1 LEPSILERVKFNYKD
16 ADFTALNPNSTSSL
30 MTYLIKPF
38 FSCSLIDTVN
48 SSSNTVINITSV
60 NGIQTD
66 RDTYNFSRFEIK
78 DKVDDRDFIFAKY
91 GKYIFVNTNG
101 YNVRNTI
108 NYSENDYYQ
117 SHNNTGSIVTF
128 TSSYKSVQI
137 IGSGSGDLNNQIT
150 GSNSLKDI
158 YYGEMNS
165 GYSQRH
171 LSKFVRIGSRLKR
184 QAVSG
189 SYYTISNG
197 IKTLSSGKLSY
208 YTYTKGQN
216 DYTTTVNRKGLPNG
230 SSPIIS
236 IPGYLAVDI
245 ESDNFPKYGI
255 LTGSI
260 GSPNSLFIQQPL
272 TCSTCTSASMNMY
285 IMNL

>member
-1 LEPSILERVKFNYKD
+1 MS
-16 ADFTALNPNSTSSL
+16 
-30 MTYLIKPF
+30 
-38 FSCSLIDTVN
+38 
-48 SSSNTVINITSV
+48 
-60 NGIQTD
+60 
-66 RDTYNFSRFEIK
+66 
-78 DKVDDRDFIFAKY
+78 
-91 GKYIFVNTNG
+91 
-101 YNVRNTI
+101 
-108 NYSENDYYQ
+108 
-117 SHNNTGSIVTF
+117 
-128 TSSYKSVQI
+128 
-137 IGSGSGDLNNQIT
+137 
-150 GSNSLKDI
+150 
-158 YYGEMNS
+158 S

-171 LSKFVRIGSRLKR
+171 LSKFIRVGSRLKR

-189 SYYTISNG
+189 SYYVINNG
-197 IKTLSSGKLSY
+197 IKTLANGKLSY

-216 DYTTTVNRKGLPNG
+216 DYTTTVNRQGLPNG

-236 IPGYLAVDI
+236 IPGYLSVDI